1 MRIGFVQASPPPQ
14 ADFVSVLVDG
24 TEQLRQDGYRTEHRD
39 EHHDD
44 GDILRR
50 HRRGL
55 PERLGSRPGQH
66 RGRRRGRWTQAI
78 AALRPASAPV
88 MMQTQKAP
96 AAHAALARNDRRAP
110 VWVTSPGRR
119 GLLDRAPD
127 KTLDKHR
134 DEGPDAGRR

>member
-1 MRIGFVQASPPPQ
+1 MDSRASFGVIVAVFQ
-14 ADFVSVLVDG
+14 YGWGVGLVNTAVVG
-24 TEQLRQDGYRTEHRD
+24 A
-39 EHHDD
+39 DD
-44 GDILRR
+44 G
-50 HRRGL
+50 
-55 PERLGSRPGQH
+55 P
-66 RGRRRGRWTQAI
+66 QAI
-78 AALRPASAPV
+78 AALRPASAPSHDANP
-88 MMQTQKAP
+88 KAP